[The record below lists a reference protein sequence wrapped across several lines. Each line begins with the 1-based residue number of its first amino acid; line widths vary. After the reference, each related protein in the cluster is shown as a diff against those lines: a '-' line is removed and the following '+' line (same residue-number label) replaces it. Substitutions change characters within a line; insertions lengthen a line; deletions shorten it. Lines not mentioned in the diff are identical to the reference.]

1 MTCAS
6 GGVHPPGTA
15 RRSAQRLTA
24 GAGIVAHLG
33 SSHDGR
39 AHRIHVAHIEARET
53 QAEFQRQQPTISIDY
68 LVRRQLLMA
77 DMRLPEHCPPAS
89 PHHARSRFP
98 LISRQ
103 GLPELVTG
111 LTTSTTGTG
120 WQSTTVSTST
130 SLRGLTS

>member
-15 RRSAQRLTA
+15 RRSAQKLTV
-24 GAGIVAHLG
+24 GAGVVAQLG
-33 SSHDGR
+33 SSHHGR
-39 AHRIHVAHIEARET
+39 AHRINVAYLEARET
-53 QAEFQRQQPTISIDY
+53 HAGLQRQQPTIAIDY
-68 LVRRQLLMA
+68 LVKRRLLMV
-77 DMRLPEHCPPAS
+77 DMRLPEHCPRAS

-103 GLPELVTG
+103 GLPEFVTG

-130 SLRGLTS
+130 SLRGLAS